1 MSYRLTGPPGTRYD
15 FRMSTENQNK
25 AIVFADVSGSTK
37 LYEKLGDQEAL
48 AAIELVLGE
57 IRKSVTLQKGQVVKT
72 IGDEIMAAFD
82 TADMAMQA
90 ACDMQNRVFAIP
102 QKNSVK
108 LAIRIGF
115 HYGPVIPD
123 GGDYYGDAVNVAAR
137 MAGVAKAEQIITT
150 WPTVKELS
158 PLLSHSTR
166 DLDTVSVKGKQEE
179 MRIFEVM
186 WHDSD
191 DVTTL
196 ATKAVTAPKREGVL
210 KIRCGEQALELSAA
224 RPNASMGRDATNDL
238 VTADKMASRVHAKIE
253 FRGGHFHLSDQ
264 SSNGTYVTF
273 GDDVEILL
281 KREQVMLRGR
291 GILCFGHSAAGG
303 GPNVVS
309 FEVG

>member
-1 MSYRLTGPPGTRYD
+1 MT
-15 FRMSTENQNK
+15 TETHLL

-37 LYEKLGDQEAL
+37 LYEKLGDQKAL
-48 AAIELVLGE
+48 AAIDQVLGE
-57 IRKSVTLQKGQVVKT
+57 LRKSVTLQQGHVVKT

-82 TADMAMQA
+82 TSDKAMQA
-90 ACDMQNRVFAIP
+90 AVDMQNRVTAIP
-102 QKNSVK
+102 QVNGIK

-115 HYGPVIPD
+115 HYGEVIPD

-150 WPTVKELS
+150 WPTVKMLS

-179 MRIFEVM
+179 MRIFEVL

-210 KIRCGEQALELSAA
+210 KITCGDQLLQLGAA
-224 RPNASMGRDATNDL
+224 RTSASMGRDATNDL

-253 FRGGHFHLSDQ
+253 FRGGNFHLSDQ

-273 GDDVEILL
+273 GNDAEILL

-291 GILCFGHSAAGG
+291 GIFCFGHSAAGG
-303 GPNVVS
+303 GANVVS
-309 FEVG
+309 FEVS

>member
-1 MSYRLTGPPGTRYD
+1 MTSETRD
-15 FRMSTENQNK
+15 L
-25 AIVFADVSGSTK
+25 AIVFADVCGSTK
-37 LYEKLGDQEAL
+37 LYEKLGDQQAL
-48 AAIELVLGE
+48 AAIDQVLGE
-57 IRKSVTLQKGQVVKT
+57 VRKSVTLQKGHVVKT

-82 TADMAMQA
+82 TADTAMQS
-90 ACDMQNRVFAIP
+90 ACDMQNRVASIP
-102 QKNSVK
+102 QINGVK

-137 MAGVAKAEQIITT
+137 MAGVAKGEQIITT
-150 WPTVKELS
+150 WDTVKTLS

-179 MRIFEVM
+179 MRIFEVL

-210 KIRCGEQALELSAA
+210 KISCGDQTLELSSA
-224 RPNASMGRDATNDL
+224 RTSASMGRDATNDL

-264 SSNGTYVTF
+264 SSNGTYVTL
-273 GDDVEILL
+273 GNDAEILL
-281 KREQVMLRGR
+281 KREQVMLRGK

-309 FEVG
+309 FEVS

>member
-1 MSYRLTGPPGTRYD
+1 MTDEIRD
-15 FRMSTENQNK
+15 I

-37 LYEKLGDQEAL
+37 LYEKLGDQQAL
-48 AAIELVLGE
+48 AAIDQVLGE
-57 IRKSVTLQKGQVVKT
+57 VRKSVTLQNGHVVKT

-82 TADMAMQA
+82 TADAAMQS
-90 ACDMQNRVFAIP
+90 ACDMQNRVSSIP
-102 QKNSVK
+102 QINGVK

-150 WPTVKELS
+150 WPTVKNLS

-179 MRIFEVM
+179 MRIFEVL

-210 KIRCGEQALELSAA
+210 KISCGDQALELGTA
-224 RPNASMGRDATNDL
+224 RNSASMGRDATNDL

-253 FRGGHFHLSDQ
+253 FRGGNFFLSDQ

-273 GDDVEILL
+273 GNDMEILL

-291 GILCFGHSAAGG
+291 GMFCFGHSAAGG

-309 FEVG
+309 FEVS